1 MRIAQ
6 ILRDGS
12 DNLFAP
18 TLECERTVTER
29 FVGREFDGQQI
40 VNEGDNQLEMIVA
53 LQPFECAD
61 TGANGNRVVC
71 SISDLR
77 PCFVFSHQSSHQVN
91 VDALSLRWTLGLSG
105 SMLRTFHA
113 ARPRRS
119 SVARAPLA
127 RIREYFIYDF
137 SCWKTDHDA
146 YTQVFDAEE
155 RLPDKR

>member
-40 VNEGDNQLEMIVA
+40 ANEGDNQLEMIVA

-61 TGANGNRVVC
+61 TGAGSLDSRNGVYCPFPPGKKPILV
-71 SISDLR
+71 
-77 PCFVFSHQSSHQVN
+77 
-91 VDALSLRWTLGLSG
+91 GLS
-105 SMLRTFHA
+105 
-113 ARPRRS
+113 
-119 SVARAPLA
+119 
-127 RIREYFIYDF
+127 
-137 SCWKTDHDA
+137 K
-146 YTQVFDAEE
+146 
-155 RLPDKR
+155 RLDLLVVR